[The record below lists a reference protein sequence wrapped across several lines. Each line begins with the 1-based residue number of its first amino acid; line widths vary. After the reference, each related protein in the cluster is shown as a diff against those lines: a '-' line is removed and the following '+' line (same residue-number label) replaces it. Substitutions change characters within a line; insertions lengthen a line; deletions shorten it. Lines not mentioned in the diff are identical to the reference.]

1 MISHAV
7 VDSSVAIKWVVKE
20 ADSDKARSIAQAT
33 LEAPDLLLIESA
45 NILWKKVMI
54 ADLSP
59 PEANDR
65 WQLLVQAPIQ
75 YTPSPDLLD
84 TALRISIDLK
94 HPVYDCVYLALALR
108 LDVPLITA
116 DNRLVTAVRRKRTLG
131 IHIEALHDA
140 HWTTSKGKA

>member
-1 MISHAV
+1 VISHAV